1 MRFLTLNAS
10 WTLERQSGG
19 THKTWKYRTTN
30 KGGVYMKVKMIDG
43 TITEVT
49 RNTAATLIQ
58 LGKAKLLT
66 AKDIV
71 KWAKGK
77 EIKSKVKKDMRAVRS
92 KFYKTK

>member
-1 MRFLTLNAS
+1 
-10 WTLERQSGG
+10 
-19 THKTWKYRTTN
+19 
-30 KGGVYMKVKMIDG
+30 MKVKMMDG

-77 EIKSKVKKDMRAVRS
+77 EMKSKVKKDMRAVKS
-92 KFYKTK
+92 KFYRTK

>member
-1 MRFLTLNAS
+1 
-10 WTLERQSGG
+10 
-19 THKTWKYRTTN
+19 
-30 KGGVYMKVKMIDG
+30 MKVKMIDG
-43 TITEVT
+43 KIVEVT

-77 EIKSKVKKDMRAVRS
+77 EMKSKKRKDMRAGTG